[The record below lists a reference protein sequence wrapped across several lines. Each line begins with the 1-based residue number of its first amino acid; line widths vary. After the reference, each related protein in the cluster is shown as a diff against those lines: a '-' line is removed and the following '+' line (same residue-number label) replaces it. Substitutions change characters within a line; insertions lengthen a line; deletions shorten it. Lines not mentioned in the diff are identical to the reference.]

1 MDVGAGGRDRR
12 GCGEAAEGR
21 FRGMAGTALKR
32 LMAEYKRES
41 GGSRLPVLFPAAYR
55 RARRSVSMLGR
66 PEGARVR
73 KAGLSLSPA
82 RPSRLPRGRPWAQMR
97 ARPARSWSCDPDLV
111 PESLAVCTSLLPT
124 GDARRGAVLN
134 KDRVV
139 PVRWS

>member
-1 MDVGAGGRDRR
+1 
-12 GCGEAAEGR
+12 
-21 FRGMAGTALKR
+21 MAGTALKR

-55 RARRSVSMLGR
+55 RARRGVSMLGR
-66 PEGARVR
+66 PEGTRVR

-111 PESLAVCTSLLPT
+111 PESLGVCTSVLQT
-124 GDARRGAVLN
+124 GDARREAVLS